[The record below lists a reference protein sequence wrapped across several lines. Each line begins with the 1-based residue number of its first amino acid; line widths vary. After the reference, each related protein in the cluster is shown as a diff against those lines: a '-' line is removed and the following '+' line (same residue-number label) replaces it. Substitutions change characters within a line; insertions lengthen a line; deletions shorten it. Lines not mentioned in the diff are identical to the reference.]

1 MVDVGIFWIGL
12 DGCNLRVGGMVAFCG
27 WEVGSA
33 WIGIA
38 GLAGR
43 ICCLDWHCI
52 PWHGWK
58 THYQ

>member
-1 MVDVGIFWIGL
+1 MDGGIFWIGL
-12 DGCNLRVGGMVAFCG
+12 DGSILRVRGMVAFCG
-27 WEVGSA
+27 WEVVSA

-52 PWHGWK
+52 PWHG
-58 THYQ
+58 